1 LWQWHRLRWGRGVHL
16 VRDSLKHH
24 TAFLFDEMA
33 RWIGLLI
40 TEVNRPMNPSHQQ
53 DKPVIYEIR
62 VKGILDEQWS
72 SWLGGLTIV
81 PQVSGE
87 TLLTGPVRDQA
98 ALHGLIIKIRDM
110 GLPLLSIKRM
120 DVV

>member
-1 LWQWHRLRWGRGVHL
+1 
-16 VRDSLKHH
+16 
-24 TAFLFDEMA
+24 
-33 RWIGLLI
+33 
-40 TEVNRPMNPSHQQ
+40 MNPSHQQ
-53 DKPVIYEIR
+53 DKPVIYQIR

-120 DVV
+120 DADSLAEK

>member
-1 LWQWHRLRWGRGVHL
+1 
-16 VRDSLKHH
+16 
-24 TAFLFDEMA
+24 
-33 RWIGLLI
+33 
-40 TEVNRPMNPSHQQ
+40 MNPSHPQ
-53 DKPVIYEIR
+53 DQPVIYKIR

-72 SWLGGLTIV
+72 SWLDGMTIV
-81 PQVSGE
+81 PQISGE

>member
-1 LWQWHRLRWGRGVHL
+1 
-16 VRDSLKHH
+16 
-24 TAFLFDEMA
+24 
-33 RWIGLLI
+33 
-40 TEVNRPMNPSHQQ
+40 MNPSHQQ
-53 DKPVIYEIR
+53 DQPVIYEIR
-62 VKGILDEQWS
+62 VKGVLDEQWS

-98 ALHGLIIKIRDM
+98 SLHGLLIKIRDM

>member
-1 LWQWHRLRWGRGVHL
+1 
-16 VRDSLKHH
+16 
-24 TAFLFDEMA
+24 
-33 RWIGLLI
+33 
-40 TEVNRPMNPSHQQ
+40 MNPSHQQ
-53 DKPVIYEIR
+53 DKPVIYQTR

-98 ALHGLIIKIRDM
+98 ALQGLMVKIRDL
-110 GLPLLSIKRM
+110 GLPLLSITCVEADPPLE
-120 DVV
+120 DV